1 MEVIYALAAEMM
13 MLGAMVPDRATARE
27 RLERA
32 IASGA
37 AAEKFK
43 EIIEAQGGN
52 PAVVDD
58 PALMP
63 QAEAIEL
70 FRASRRGFVAQ
81 IEPRAV
87 GRGIIALGGGRTT
100 MEDALDPGVGFV
112 ITAKPGDWVEA
123 GEPIASVFAKDE
135 AGLRAGAAALREA
148 IRIGDEAEPPLP
160 LISHRVTAGGVVEVY
175 DGM

>member
-1 MEVIYALAAEMM
+1 V
-13 MLGAMVPDRATARE
+13 ARE
-27 RLERA
+27 RLESA

-58 PALMP
+58 PAIMP

-70 FRASRRGFVAQ
+70 FRAPRRGFVAQ
-81 IEPRAV
+81 IEPRAI
-87 GRGIIALGGGRTT
+87 GRGIIALRGGRST
-100 MEDALDPGVGFV
+100 MEEAIDPGVGFV
-112 ITAKPGDWVEA
+112 ITAKPGDWVEV
-123 GEPIASVFAKDE
+123 GEPIASVFARDE
-135 AGLRAGAAALREA
+135 AGLRAGATALREA

-160 LISHRVTAGGVVEVY
+160 LISHRVTSEGVEGYASVA
-175 DGM
+175 